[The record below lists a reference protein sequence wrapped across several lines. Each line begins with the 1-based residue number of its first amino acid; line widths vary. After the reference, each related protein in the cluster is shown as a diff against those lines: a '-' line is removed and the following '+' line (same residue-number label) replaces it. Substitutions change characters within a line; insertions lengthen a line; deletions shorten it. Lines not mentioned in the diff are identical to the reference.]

1 MYIIYLLFVLYMHLL
16 ILKKEK
22 QTQSKSQQEGKIKIK
37 ELIQGISNAQIIV
50 SEDENRE
57 K

>member
-37 ELIQGISNAQIIV
+37 ELIRDISNAQIIV

-57 K
+57 N